1 MKCVILLLKNL
12 VSQSKA
18 ILFPKHKL
26 TKMVE
31 KAVVNASILT
41 VTLAF
46 LGFSI
51 LTLAYN
57 YENTSFAEQV
67 SFLDRLTRFSD
78 FFLMAY
84 QRIFESMG
92 KGLEKLDKRTERFER
107 LSIDGRREELVSPHF
122 QLAFVLLLFVCGLL
136 SSPDSRVMKGMR
148 KSKTGGNVKKS
159 KWRRKNRKKMKK
171 RRIAVNT
178 GKKRY

>member
-1 MKCVILLLKNL
+1 MKCVILVIKKSRD
-12 VSQSKA
+12 SQKRFFFQST
-18 ILFPKHKL
+18 KL

-51 LTLAYN
+51 LTLASN

-78 FFLMAY
+78 FFQMAY
-84 QRIFESMG
+84 QRLFESMG
-92 KGLEKLDKRTERFER
+92 KGFEKLDKRTERFER

-136 SSPDSRVMKGMR
+136 SSPDSRVMKEMR
-148 KSKTGGNVKKS
+148 KNKTGGNVKKS

-171 RRIAVNT
+171 RRIALKT

>member
-1 MKCVILLLKNL
+1 
-12 VSQSKA
+12 
-18 ILFPKHKL
+18 
-26 TKMVE
+26 
-31 KAVVNASILT
+31 
-41 VTLAF
+41 
-46 LGFSI
+46 
-51 LTLAYN
+51 
-57 YENTSFAEQV
+57 
-67 SFLDRLTRFSD
+67 
-78 FFLMAY
+78 
-84 QRIFESMG
+84 MG

-148 KSKTGGNVKKS
+148 KSKMGGNAKKS

-171 RRIAVNT
+171 RRIALKT